1 VGVALSRESIER
13 LCLAMRYLYVK
24 GLITSLSGNVSIKLS
39 DEKIAITPSR
49 MVKFLLKPEDI
60 SIVAMDGTHLAGP
73 RPSIETGMHLAVYRN
88 CAECKSVAHVHGLFA
103 PILAGILDPFL
114 DMELRAFNVKT
125 CYVSELPPGSK
136 ELADSVGEAVAR
148 GCLGVILKNHGIV
161 GAGRSLGEAI
171 EVVEAIENSFKKSLV
186 IRLLGLFRS

>member
-1 VGVALSRESIER
+1 LSGESIER

-73 RPSIETGMHLAVYRN
+73 RPSI
-88 CAECKSVAHVHGLFA
+88 
-103 PILAGILDPFL
+103 
-114 DMELRAFNVKT
+114 
-125 CYVSELPPGSK
+125 
-136 ELADSVGEAVAR
+136 
-148 GCLGVILKNHGIV
+148 
-161 GAGRSLGEAI
+161 
-171 EVVEAIENSFKKSLV
+171 
-186 IRLLGLFRS
+186 